1 MVRPRKT
8 KYRKNKKNTEE
19 TKENEVSN
27 LALPKHSE
35 NMEKHGEI
43 RGRHP
48 TKLTHGLRCTSMYFP
63 RHLRSVPIDPDK
75 LAEDI
80 FRRFTLKVLTD
91 PDQNVDT
98 LHTKNLRFTSR
109 DDSTRQ
115 YFNQMHQ
122 ALTYEET
129 AHFCGKF
136 PTIIYS
142 IACRDINPRDI
153 RKTSLTQRCLNY
165 IHRNLAITHRISTES
180 IFITYHYQP
189 QMIRKLPVPE
199 TIKGALF
206 KLYTKCRIH
215 CQSTGVI
222 MSREEHKT
230 RYFYRKGTYAYEQME
245 KILNQQNQIH
255 RLYKLYTLTDIRMST
270 IRHLDLSRDPK
281 EYEDSYGIVTEQDHH
296 MLFTY

>member
-1 MVRPRKT
+1 MARQRKP
-8 KYRKNKKNTEE
+8 KYRKKQKNTEE
-19 TKENEVSN
+19 PKENKVPNS
-27 LALPKHSE
+27 ALLKHSE
-35 NMEKHGEI
+35 NTENNEEI

-48 TKLTHGLRCTSMYFP
+48 TETTYGLCCTPMHFP
-63 RHLRSVPIDPDK
+63 KHLRSASIDPDK

-80 FRRFTLKVLTD
+80 FRKFTLKVLTD
-91 PDQNVDT
+91 PKQNVGT

-115 YFNQMHQ
+115 YFNKLHQ
-122 ALTYEET
+122 TLTYEET

-136 PTIIYS
+136 PTILYS

-165 IHRNLAITHRISTES
+165 IHRNLALTHRISAES